1 MANPG
6 KPELKKPYATPQLT
20 VYGTVQALTQ
30 RTGNAGSFDS
40 GARRGTNLK
49 THVF

>member
-30 RTGNAGSFDS
+30 QNTNSGHFDS
-40 GARRGTNLK
+40 ARTRDSAPR
-49 THVF
+49 THV